1 MAKSAY
7 PAGNGRNGRSPYAA
21 YISMIAAK
29 SLFNRAPAARSSLI
43 ILLAVLIVTVHNRVQ
58 AGAVD
63 LAGRI
68 EASRGRVTVS
78 RLGVLEPIE
87 VGAAEPA
94 FEVFVGDK
102 VAADEGGSARLSFD
116 DGSFVNIGGNGAIR
130 VIQYIYEPA
139 ANRLKVHIK
148 ALKGRARFI
157 QYKRMAPGSVFIVE
171 SPTAMAS
178 ATAADFVVAAFDE
191 KTSVAALEGAVS
203 VRNINNLAVG
213 NVTLHRNRKTTVA
226 EKASPSGPEALGPD
240 ERKELTRELSFLNS
254 PAR

>member
-1 MAKSAY
+1 
-7 PAGNGRNGRSPYAA
+7 
-21 YISMIAAK
+21 MIGANI
-29 SLFNRAPAARSSLI
+29 LFNRARAAMSLPV
-43 ILLAVLIVTVHNRVQ
+43 ILLAVLTVIVHNVAQ
-58 AGAVD
+58 AGAMG

-68 EASRGRVTVS
+68 DAARGRVTVS

-87 VGAAEPA
+87 VKATEPA

-102 VAADEGGSARLSFD
+102 IAADEGASARLSFI
-116 DGSFVNIGGNGAIR
+116 DGSFVNVGGNGAVR

-139 ANRLKVHIK
+139 ANRLKVYIK

-171 SPTAMAS
+171 SATAIVSAS
-178 ATAADFVVAAFDE
+178 AADFVVASFDE

-203 VRNINNLAVG
+203 VRNTNNLMVG
-213 NVTLHRNRKTTVA
+213 RVTLQMNRKTVVA
-226 EKASPSGPEALGPD
+226 VKTPPSSPEAIAPA

-254 PAR
+254 P